1 MKNVRLLCLAAA
13 CAAALGGDVFAGPAK
28 IPASK
33 RVIPI
38 SIPVAVPMDNVALV
52 SFKQPVSTVYIGNP
66 SIAELTIVDSRH
78 VFVMGKRFGATN
90 LIALGYD
97 KTLIENDPITVSS
110 RHAEAVTVFRGP
122 DTYNYVCTG
131 FHCET
136 RPVPG
141 DPKTYFDNTE
151 GPAGEHEEAG
161 TKMAGAGQGS
171 GTH

>member
-1 MKNVRLLCLAAA
+1 MKSIRLLCLSAV
-13 CAAALGGDVFAGPAK
+13 CAAALGGDVFAGPAA
-28 IPASK
+28 P
-33 RVIPI
+33 RVSPPHV
-38 SIPVAVPMDNVALV
+38 SRPVSVPVAVPMDNVTLV

-97 KTLIENDPITVSS
+97 KTLLENDPITVSS

-122 DTYNYVCTG
+122 DTFNYVCTG

-151 GPAGEHEEAG
+151 TTAVEHEEAG
-161 TKMAGAGQGS
+161 TKLAGGS
-171 GTH
+171 GAH

>member
-1 MKNVRLLCLAAA
+1 MKNVRLLVLSAA
-13 CAAALGGDVFAGPAK
+13 CAAALAGDAVAGPASV
-28 IPASK
+28 PAS
-33 RVIPI
+33 V
-38 SIPVAVPMDNVALV
+38 SVQVPMDNVTLV
-52 SFKQPVSTVYIGNP
+52 SFKEPVSTVYIGNP
-66 SIAELTIVDSRH
+66 SIAELTLVDSRH

-90 LIALGYD
+90 LIALGAD
-97 KTLIENDPITVSS
+97 KTMIANDPVTVSS

-141 DPKTYFDNTE
+141 DPKPYFDNTE
-151 GPAGEHEEAG
+151 GSAIAHEDAG
-161 TKMAGAGQGS
+161 TKLAGGNQGG